1 MKMRKETLEI
11 VRAVLLADHEVPPEE
26 RARFIAFLRSP
37 TVPVPPPSDATAPRL
52 IKRAEAAN
60 RLGYSTRMM
69 DKLAAS
75 GVLRK
80 CKLPGRVRAAGFLE
94 SDIPALIENKNEN

>member
-1 MKMRKETLEI
+1 MKKATLEI
-11 VRAVLLADHEVPPEE
+11 IRACLLADSEITPDQ
-26 RARFIAFLRSP
+26 RMRYIQILRSP
-37 TVPVPPPSDATAPRL
+37 IGPTHTPQVITAPKL

-69 DKLAAS
+69 DKLAAA

-94 SDIPALIENKNEN
+94 SDVDALIQNKN